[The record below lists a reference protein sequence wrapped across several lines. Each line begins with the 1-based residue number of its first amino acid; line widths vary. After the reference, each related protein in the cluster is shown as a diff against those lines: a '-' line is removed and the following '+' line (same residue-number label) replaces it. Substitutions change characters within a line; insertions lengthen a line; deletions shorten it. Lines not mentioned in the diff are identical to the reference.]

1 MKSFFIWLIA
11 VIIGGMSGFGV
22 SYLIGY
28 NMYLAVGLGII
39 FGSTTG
45 VTINIHRDRD
55 IQLPDN
61 ELSNEK
67 DPGGKSSGKVSQKAS

>member
-1 MKSFFIWLIA
+1 
-11 VIIGGMSGFGV
+11 MSGFGV
-22 SYLIGY
+22 SYLIGF

-55 IQLPDN
+55 IQLPDT
-61 ELSNEK
+61 ELSDEK
-67 DPGGKSSGKVSQKAS
+67 DLGGKSSGKVSQKGS